1 MTMQN
6 KTFLADARFFSQY
19 ARPYIVEESAI
30 AGYRHIGYG
39 EGDLLLDIIKEG
51 LVAKRIAT
59 AIVGI
64 VDIVQQL
71 QRSKSDPA
79 TSDRGTWGRRKA
91 ACRRAGEPVGR
102 VAGGIGA
109 KEVAC

>member
-1 MTMQN
+1 MQN

-19 ARPYIVEESAI
+19 IRPYIVEENAI
-30 AGYRHIGYG
+30 AGYRHTGYG

-71 QRSKSDPA
+71 QRSESDPA
-79 TSDRGTWGRRKA
+79 TSDQGTWGRGKA
-91 ACRRAGEPVGR
+91 ACRRLGESVGR